1 MTDDKNLVDA
11 YASIYK
17 KKESEEISEIAVTGT
32 LAAMKGIGMAA
43 KLAKGAKIA
52 SKVGTIAQGVGAVRD
67 AAAPRGKGQM
77 NPQQNEEVVNEI
89 AAAPIAAGMA
99 AKKVTGAVGGAAKAV
114 GGAVKD
120 VAMQAAKKPPVIKKT
135 TINASRKPNGKMVE
149 DVAITHLDGSTTE
162 VVDVVKS
169 EPLGNPDEKLASRL
183 WDQIA
188 ANLDT
193 LGEMYGATYDVVELD
208 EKKKL
213 DKVGEEDEDVDN
225 DGDVDD
231 SDSYIKNK
239 RDAIGK
245 AMGEKKGK
253 KKDKDM
259 KEEAEQIDEVDCW
272 DTHKKVGMK
281 KKGNK
286 MVNDCRPKNESFN
299 VKSPVTFSKPSEEV
313 VEETISSEQF
323 EKHASYTTYAHRK
336 IAWETFDMTENREY
350 SHNPEKYHDSK
361 GNPKDME
368 MDKPYRKR
376 SKAARMKDP
385 ERGINSPAFKKF
397 MADRGM

>member
-77 NPQQNEEVVNEI
+77 NPQQNEEVVNE
-89 AAAPIAAGMA
+89 ALPAVAAGMA
-99 AKKVTGAVGGAAKAV
+99 VKNTAKAVGGAVNKV

-120 VAMQAAKKPPVIKKT
+120 VAMQAAKKAPVTKTT

-299 VKSPVTFSKPSEEV
+299 VKSPVIFSKPSEEV

-350 SHNPEKYHDSK
+350 SHNPEKYHDSE

-368 MDKPYRKR
+368 MDKPYSKR

-385 ERGINSPAFKKF
+385 KRGINSPAFKKF

>member
-11 YASIYK
+11 YASIYN
-17 KKESEEISEIAVTGT
+17 KKEEDKEQVNEVAPIV
-32 LAAMKGIGMAA
+32 AAGIGLGKKLLMNKAKDAA
-43 KLAKGAKIA
+43 VGLAKR
-52 SKVGTIAQGVGAVRD
+52 GVG
-67 AAAPRGKGQM
+67 M
-77 NPQQNEEVVNEI
+77 LNPKKDQQQTEEVVNEI
-89 AAAPIAAGMA
+89 AAVPVAGAAMV
-99 AKKVTGAVGGAAKAV
+99 AKKTTKAVGNTINKV

-120 VAMQAAKKPPVIKKT
+120 VAMQAAKKAPVTKTT

-193 LGEMYGATYDVVELD
+193 LGEMYGATYDVVELN

-213 DKVGEEDEDVDN
+213 DAVGKEDEDVDN

-313 VEETISSEQF
+313 VEETISEEQF

-336 IAWETFDMTENREY
+336 IAWDTFDMTENREY
-350 SHNPEKYHDSK
+350 SHNPEKYHDSEGYDK
-361 GNPKDME
+361 KLE
-368 MDKPYRKR
+368 RDKPKRKR
-376 SKAARMKDP
+376 SREARMADP
-385 ERGINSPAFKKF
+385 DTGINSPAFKKF
-397 MADRGM
+397 MRDRGM

>member
-52 SKVGTIAQGVGAVRD
+52 SKGGTIAQGVGAVRD

-77 NPQQNEEVVNEI
+77 NPQQNEEVVNE
-89 AAAPIAAGMA
+89 ALPAVAAGMA

-120 VAMQAAKKPPVIKKT
+120 VAMQAAKKAPVTKTT

-259 KEEAEQIDEVDCW
+259 KEEVEQIDEVDCW

-336 IAWETFDMTENREY
+336 IAWEPFDMTENREY
-350 SHNPEKYHDSK
+350 SHNPEKYHDSE

>member
-11 YASIYK
+11 YASIYN
-17 KKESEEISEIAVTGT
+17 KKEEDKEQVNEVAPLV
-32 LAAMKGIGMAA
+32 AAGIGLGKKLLMNKAKDAA
-43 KLAKGAKIA
+43 VGLAKR
-52 SKVGTIAQGVGAVRD
+52 GVG
-67 AAAPRGKGQM
+67 M
-77 NPQQNEEVVNEI
+77 LNPKKDQQQTEEVVNEI
-89 AAAPIAAGMA
+89 AAAPVAGAAIV
-99 AKKVTGAVGGAAKAV
+99 AKKTTKAV
-114 GGAVKD
+114 GNTVNK
-120 VAMQAAKKPPVIKKT
+120 VASAAKDIAMTAAKRPDVNKST
-135 TINASRKPNGKMVE
+135 VINASRKPNGKMVE

-193 LGEMYGATYDVVELD
+193 LGEMYGATYDVVELN

-213 DKVGEEDEDVDN
+213 DAVGKEDEDVDN

-313 VEETISSEQF
+313 VEETISEEQF

-336 IAWETFDMTENREY
+336 IAWDTFDMTENREY
-350 SHNPEKYHDSK
+350 SHNPEKYHDSEGYDK
-361 GNPKDME
+361 KLE
-368 MDKPYRKR
+368 RDKPKSKR
-376 SKAARMKDP
+376 SRAARMADP
-385 ERGINSPAFKKF
+385 DTGINSPAFKKF
-397 MADRGM
+397 MRDRGM

>member
-77 NPQQNEEVVNEI
+77 NPQQNEEVVNE
-89 AAAPIAAGMA
+89 ALPAVAAGMA
-99 AKKVTGAVGGAAKAV
+99 VKNTAKAVGGAAKSV

-120 VAMQAAKKPPVIKKT
+120 VAMQAAKKAPVTKTT

-336 IAWETFDMTENREY
+336 IAWDTFDMTENREY
-350 SHNPEKYHDSK
+350 SHNPEKYHDSE